1 MAAFWVTWVG
11 LTASFTG
18 SGLTRF
24 GLSVWMYQ
32 ETRDAEA
39 FALLL
44 FFGIIP
50 LSIGSLIAGPIV
62 DRFDRR
68 RVLLASTALA
78 RVPTL
83 VVMLL
88 WWQGGLEL
96 WHINVALVVNG
107 LASAFVLPA
116 FDASVR
122 MLVPRARLA
131 QASGFS
137 QLMQSLG
144 VVVGPPL
151 AGYLLVA
158 FGLGSIFALDIA
170 SAVVAVVAL
179 ALVRIPQPER
189 TLADRAGGVWGDF
202 IVGLRYVA
210 ARPAFVFLSLFLA
223 ATIFGSAFVYA
234 LSGPLVLGLG
244 NEATIGLIYAVFGLG
259 GVVGALA
266 LGAWGGPP
274 RRIPAILAA
283 TLVVGAATLLS
294 GLRAD
299 LLWIGAFIALLGGAQ
314 SVMLA
319 LHRVVFQEHAAPAVQ
334 GRVFAFR
341 TLLVTAAQAAGILV
355 SGRLAAQ
362 LFEPAMAEGGALAG
376 LLGPWIGVGEG
387 RGAALLLVG
396 VGFGIM
402 LLTLASAASRRI
414 RRLEDALPDAAT
426 AASDPPQTHQPPTV
440 APHTLPIVEH
450 TK

>member
-1 MAAFWVTWVG
+1 MAAFWVAWVG

-44 FFGIIP
+44 FFGIVP
-50 LSIGSLIAGPIV
+50 LSIGSLIAGPLV

-78 RVPTL
+78 RAPTL

-96 WHINVALVVNG
+96 WHLNVALVVNG

-122 MLVPRARLA
+122 MLVPRERLA

-158 FGLGSIFALDIA
+158 FGLGSIFALDVA
-170 SAVVAVVAL
+170 SAALAVVAL

-189 TLADRAGGVWGDF
+189 TLADRAGGIWSDF
-202 IVGLRYVA
+202 LVGLRYVA

-244 NEATIGLIYAVFGLG
+244 DEATMGLIYAVFGLG
-259 GVVGALA
+259 SVVGALA
-266 LGAWGGPP
+266 LGAWGGPA

-299 LLWIGAFIALLGGAQ
+299 LVWIGIFLAVLGGAQ

-319 LHRVVFQEHAAPAVQ
+319 LHRVVFQDHAAPEVQ

-362 LFEPAMAEGGALAG
+362 LFEPAMAEGGALAAR
-376 LLGPWIGVGEG
+376 LGPWIGVGEG

-396 VGFGIM
+396 VGLGIL

-414 RRLEDALPDAAT
+414 RRLEDALIEAQVGGDA
-426 AASDPPQTHQPPTV
+426 
-440 APHTLPIVEH
+440 
-450 TK
+450 

>member
-1 MAAFWVTWVG
+1 MAAFWVAWVG
-11 LTASFTG
+11 LMLSFTG

-44 FFGIIP
+44 FFGIVP

-68 RVLLASTALA
+68 HVLLASTALA
-78 RVPTL
+78 RAPTL
-83 VVMLL
+83 VVLLL

-96 WHINVALVVNG
+96 WHLNLALVVNG
-107 LASAFVLPA
+107 LANAFVLPA

-122 MLVPRARLA
+122 LLVPRERLA
-131 QASGFS
+131 QASGYS

-144 VVVGPPL
+144 VVAGPPL
-151 AGYLLVA
+151 AGYLLVR
-158 FGLGSIFALDIA
+158 FGLGSIFAIDIA

-179 ALVRIPQPER
+179 ALVRIPRPER
-189 TLADRAGGVWGDF
+189 TLAEGPGGVWGDF
-202 IVGLRYVA
+202 VVGLRYVA

-223 ATIFGSAFVYA
+223 ATVFGSAFVYA

-244 NEATIGLIYAVFGLG
+244 NEATIGLMYAVFGLG
-259 GVVGALA
+259 SVAGALA

-274 RRIPAILAA
+274 RRIPAILVA
-283 TLVVGAATLLS
+283 TLVVGAATLLT
-294 GLRAD
+294 GLRPD
-299 LLWIGAFIALLGGAQ
+299 LLWIGTSLALLGGAQ
-314 SVMLA
+314 AVMLA
-319 LHRVVFQEHAAPAVQ
+319 LHRVVFQEHAAPDVQ

-341 TLLVTAAQAAGILV
+341 TLLVAGAQAAGILV

-376 LLGPWIGVGEG
+376 WFGPWIGVGEG

-396 VGFGIM
+396 VGLGM
-402 LLTLASAASRRI
+402 LLLALASVASRRI
-414 RRLEDALPDAAT
+414 RRLEDALIAGSAGGAAT
-426 AASDPPQTHQPPTV
+426 DPGS
-440 APHTLPIVEH
+440 
-450 TK
+450 

>member
-1 MAAFWVTWVG
+1 VTTLGGPPDAPRRPRRATGMAAFWVAWAG

-44 FFGIIP
+44 FFGIVP

-68 RVLLASTALA
+68 RVLLAATALA
-78 RVPTL
+78 RVPTV

-96 WHINVALVVNG
+96 WHLNAALMVNG

-122 MLVPRARLA
+122 LLVPRERLA

-158 FGLGSIFALDIA
+158 FGLGSIFALDVA
-170 SAVVAVVAL
+170 SAVWAVVAL

-189 TLADRAGGVWGDF
+189 STADRGRGVWGDF
-202 IVGLRYVA
+202 VEGLRYVA

-223 ATIFGSAFVYA
+223 ATLFGSAFVYA

-244 NEATIGLIYAVFGLG
+244 DEAAIGLVYAAFGIG
-259 GVVGALA
+259 SVAGALA

-283 TLVVGAATLLS
+283 SAVVGAATVLS

-299 LLWIGAFIALLGGAQ
+299 LLWIGACMVLVGGAQ
-314 SVMLA
+314 SIMLA

-341 TLLVTAAQAAGILV
+341 TLLATGAQAAGILV

-362 LFEPAMAEGGALAG
+362 VFEPAMAEGGFLAAR
-376 LLGPWIGVGEG
+376 LGPWIGVGEG
-387 RGAALLLVG
+387 RGAALLLVAVG
-396 VGFGIM
+396 VGI
-402 LLTLASAASRRI
+402 LAVTTISAASPRV
-414 RRLEDALPDAAT
+414 RRLEDALIAGRDGEPAD
-426 AASDPPQTHQPPTV
+426 
-440 APHTLPIVEH
+440 
-450 TK
+450 

>member
-1 MAAFWVTWVG
+1 MSAFWVVWVG
-11 LTASFTG
+11 LMLSFTG

-44 FFGIIP
+44 FFGIVP
-50 LSIGSLIAGPIV
+50 LSIGSLIAGPLV

-78 RVPTL
+78 RAPTL
-83 VVMLL
+83 AVLLL

-96 WHINVALVVNG
+96 WHLNLALVVNG
-107 LASAFVLPA
+107 LANAFVLPA

-122 MLVPRARLA
+122 LLVPRERLG
-131 QASGFS
+131 QASGYS

-144 VVVGPPL
+144 LVAGPPL
-151 AGYLLVA
+151 AGYLLVR
-158 FGLGSIFALDIA
+158 FGLGSIFAIDIA

-179 ALVRIPQPER
+179 TLVRIPRPER
-189 TLADRAGGVWGDF
+189 TLAKGRGGVWGDLV
-202 IVGLRYVA
+202 VGLRYVA

-223 ATIFGSAFVYA
+223 ATVFGSVFVYA

-244 NEATIGLIYAVFGLG
+244 NEATIGLMYAVFGLG
-259 GVVGALA
+259 SVAGALA

-274 RRIPAILAA
+274 RRIPAILVA
-283 TLVVGAATLLS
+283 TLVAGAATLLT
-294 GLRAD
+294 GLRPD
-299 LLWIGAFIALLGGAQ
+299 LLWIGTSLVVLGGAQ
-314 SVMLA
+314 AVMLA
-319 LHRVVFQEHAAPAVQ
+319 LHRVVFQEHAAPDVQ

-341 TLLVTAAQAAGILV
+341 TLLVAGSQAAGILV

-362 LFEPAMAEGGALAG
+362 VFEPAMVEGGALAAW
-376 LLGPWIGVGEG
+376 LGPWIGVGEG
-387 RGAALLLVG
+387 RGAALLLVL
-396 VGFGIM
+396 VGLAM
-402 LLTLASAASRRI
+402 LALALASLASRRI
-414 RRLEDALPDAAT
+414 RRLEDALI
-426 AASDPPQTHQPPTV
+426 AASAGGAAADPG
-440 APHTLPIVEH
+440 A
-450 TK
+450 

>member
-1 MAAFWVTWVG
+1 MSAFWVAWVG
-11 LTASFTG
+11 LMLSFTG

-44 FFGIIP
+44 FFGIVP
-50 LSIGSLIAGPIV
+50 LSIGSLIAGPLV

-78 RVPTL
+78 RAPTL
-83 VVMLL
+83 VVLLL

-96 WHINVALVVNG
+96 WHLNLALVVNG

-122 MLVPRARLA
+122 LLVPRERLA
-131 QASGFS
+131 QASGYS

-144 VVVGPPL
+144 LVAGPPL
-151 AGYLLVA
+151 AGYLLLR
-158 FGLGSIFALDIA
+158 FGLGSIFAIDIA

-179 ALVRIPQPER
+179 TLVHIPRPER
-189 TLADRAGGVWGDF
+189 TLAEGRGGVWGDLV
-202 IVGLRYVA
+202 VGLRYVA

-223 ATIFGSAFVYA
+223 ATVFGSVFVYA
-234 LSGPLVLGLG
+234 LSGPLVLGIG
-244 NEATIGLIYAVFGLG
+244 NEATIGLMYAVFGLG
-259 GVVGALA
+259 SVAGALA
-266 LGAWGGPP
+266 VGAWGGPP
-274 RRIPAILAA
+274 RRIPAILVA
-283 TLVVGAATLLS
+283 TLVAGSATLLT
-294 GLRAD
+294 GLRPD
-299 LLWIGAFIALLGGAQ
+299 LLWIGASLAVLGGAQ

-319 LHRVVFQEHAAPAVQ
+319 LHRVVFQEHAAPDVQ

-341 TLLVTAAQAAGILV
+341 TLLVAGSQAAGILV
-355 SGRLAAQ
+355 AGRLAAQ
-362 LFEPAMAEGGALAG
+362 VFEPAMAEGGALAG
-376 LLGPWIGVGEG
+376 WFGPWIGVGEG

-396 VGFGIM
+396 VGLGM
-402 LLTLASAASRRI
+402 LLLALASVASRRV
-414 RRLEDALPDAAT
+414 RRLEDALIAASAGGAAT
-426 AASDPPQTHQPPTV
+426 DPGS
-440 APHTLPIVEH
+440 
-450 TK
+450 